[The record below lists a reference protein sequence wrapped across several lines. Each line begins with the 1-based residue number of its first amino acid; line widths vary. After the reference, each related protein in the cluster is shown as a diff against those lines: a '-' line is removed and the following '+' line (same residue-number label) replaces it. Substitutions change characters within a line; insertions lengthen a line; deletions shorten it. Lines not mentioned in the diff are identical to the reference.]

1 MNYDNHPPAV
11 SVPVFRPTFNEFKNF
26 TKYIDYIEKQDA
38 HKVGLAKIIPPKE
51 WCPSKSN
58 YTNLDHIRVT
68 TPIKQNVEGKE
79 GVYFQYNIQQKT
91 MSVSEFEEL
100 ANSDRYKTPKH
111 TDHDDLERKYWKNL
125 TFMPAIYGADISGS
139 VTDEDQ
145 PYWNISKLGTILD
158 DIQTEYNLK
167 IEGVNTAYLYF
178 GTWKASFAW
187 HTEDMDL
194 YSINYLHFGA
204 PKSWYVIPPEH
215 GQRLERL
222 AQGFYSSI
230 AKDCNAFLRHKMS
243 IISPR
248 ILKKNSIPFSKVTQE
263 AGEFIIT
270 FPYAYHSGYNHGY
283 NCAES
288 TNFAM
293 PRWIDYGKKAT
304 QCFCRSDTVKI
315 KMDTFVR
322 KYQPEQYEAWMQSN
336 EVASLSSK
344 RSSSDESICKSPLK
358 KVKSTHS
365 ESPASSPVKAAKV
378 KFKPTYLFV
387 NFEGN

>member
-11 SVPVFRPTFNEFKNF
+11 SVPVFRPTFEEFKNF
-26 TKYIDYIEKQDA
+26 SKYIDYIEKQDA

-51 WCPSKSN
+51 WCPNKSN
-58 YTNLDHIRVT
+58 YTNMDHIRVT

-79 GVYFQYNIQQKT
+79 GIYAQYNIQQKT
-91 MSVSEFEEL
+91 MSVSEFAEM

-111 TDHDDLERKYWKNL
+111 DNYDDLERKYWKNL

-158 DIQTEYNLK
+158 DIEAESGLK

-178 GTWKASFAW
+178 GTWKSSFAW

-194 YSINYLHFGA
+194 YSINYVHYGA
-204 PKSWYVIPPEH
+204 AKSWYVVPPEH
-215 GQRLERL
+215 GKRLERL
-222 AQGFYSSI
+222 AKSFYPGI
-230 AKDCNAFLRHKMS
+230 AKDCSAFLRHKMS

-263 AGEFIIT
+263 AGEFMIT
-270 FPYAYHSGYNHGY
+270 FPFAYHSGFNHGY

-288 TNFAM
+288 TNFAL

-304 QCFCRSDTVKI
+304 RCYCRSDTVKI
-315 KMDTFVR
+315 NMDIFVQ
-322 KYQPEQYEAWMQSN
+322 KYQPEQYEAWMQSY
-336 EVASLSSK
+336 EPTSPSLK
-344 RSSSDESICKSPLK
+344 RASSDELPNKSPLK
-358 KVKSTHS
+358 RIKSNH
-365 ESPASSPVKAAKV
+365 ESVTPVKAAKV
-378 KFKPTYLFV
+378 NFIKPL
-387 NFEGN
+387 NFLKLEYK